1 MPANFALAKDC
12 QLFRKDVEGV
22 LTLAA
27 QLMLSSSSSSTAINN
42 NNSKSAGTSEA
53 SSSRSLAGPLI
64 GAVLTEASI
73 RSQLLNTLVRVLVPA
88 HRHSALLHG
97 NKYVKLANE
106 AAKKSLEQQQQN
118 PSQANHKQS
127 SGSHDA
133 DTAAS
138 SLAAD
143 QQQQQQYRVG
153 RVVGVVPKP
162 GAKASSAAAG
172 TSATSSPVAA
182 DQVQRWLLAV
192 YVGECVEPFTVAAL
206 SDEPF
211 TETEHRI
218 FVQSALSTNREEGG
232 RRASVLP
239 SQQPVLLS
247 AEAAA
252 TVQQNIKDMRR
263 VLGVVDALCNVK
275 NSEEEAA
282 AAAAVKACRAE
293 TLQRAS
299 GVKRPRDEGSDGSSA
314 DASHHQSTTAAA
326 AEEESGEASP
336 LTPFLGNGASS
347 QAARLARLA
356 NDVAAR
362 TQQLEQLRQLLL
374 QKDQE
379 VKSTL
384 QQLQQREAQHR
395 GEIDVWRA
403 KAEEQSRAQA
413 RAAKESADSLE
424 QRDRL
429 LEKANTELRRLAVL
443 TTKYKKVA
451 DTVAGLLR
459 RGGDDSNSAN
469 SGGGGEGARK
479 PMSPDEILAALQHK
493 TLV

>member
-12 QLFRKDVEGV
+12 QLFRKDVEDV

-27 QLMLSSSSSSTAINN
+27 QLMLSSSSSSTAIN

-106 AAKKSLEQQQQN
+106 AAKKSLEQQQN
-118 PSQANHKQS
+118 PSQANHKQP

-206 SDEPF
+206 SNEPF

-263 VLGVVDALCNVK
+263 VLGVVDALCDVK

-314 DASHHQSTTAAA
+314 DASHHHSTTAAA

-336 LTPFLGNGASS
+336 LTSFLGNGASS

-469 SGGGGEGARK
+469 SGGGGQSARK

>member
-27 QLMLSSSSSSTAINN
+27 QLMLSSSSSSTAIN

-97 NKYVKLANE
+97 NKYVELANE
-106 AAKKSLEQQQQN
+106 AAKKSLEQQQN

-206 SDEPF
+206 SNEPF

-263 VLGVVDALCNVK
+263 VLGVVDALCDVK

-314 DASHHQSTTAAA
+314 DASHHHSTTAAA

-336 LTPFLGNGASS
+336 LTSFLGNGASS

-469 SGGGGEGARK
+469 SGGGGQSARK